1 MMVRA
6 VPGRSVMGM
15 TGVWTG
21 PWLVFTSVGMSRMI
35 ASCDGEGCTPVRTVM
50 GMPGVMTG
58 PWLVFTSVW
67 MSRMIASYD
76 GEGCTCENSDGD
88 AGCEDRSLARVHQ
101 CGDEQ
106 DDS

>member
-6 VPGRSVMGM
+6 VAVRTVMGM
-15 TGVWTG
+15 PGVRTG

-35 ASCDGEGCTPVRTVM
+35 AS
-50 GMPGVMTG
+50 
-58 PWLVFTSVW
+58 
-67 MSRMIASYD
+67 YD
-76 GEGCTCENSDGD
+76 GEGCTCENGDGD
-88 AGCEDRSLARVHQ
+88 AGSEDRSLACVHQ